1 MTITTKAKSD
11 IAPVPDDRLAQIKAM
26 KDEDID
32 YSDISA
38 LDADFWNNAI
48 LRTPRDAKVPVALRL
63 DPDVLAWFKAQG
75 GGHTSR
81 MAAIL
86 KHFYEHNRRTL

>member
-1 MTITTKAKSD
+1 MTITSKTESD
-11 IAPVPDDRLAQIKAM
+11 IAPVSKDRVEQIKAM

-32 YSDISA
+32 YSDISE

-48 LRTPRDAKVPVALRL
+48 LRAPKDAKVPVALRL
-63 DPDVLAWFKAQG
+63 DPDVLAWFKEQG
-75 GGHTSR
+75 SGHTSR

-86 KHFYEHNRRTL
+86 KHFYEHNRRSS

>member
-1 MTITTKAKSD
+1 MTITTKTKSD
-11 IAPVPDDRLAQIKAM
+11 IAPVSKDRLAQIKAM

-32 YSDISA
+32 YSDIA
-38 LDADFWNNAI
+38 ELDADFWNNAV
-48 LRTPRDAKVPVALRL
+48 LKTAKDAKVPVALRL

-81 MAAIL
+81 MAAVL
-86 KHFYEHNRRTL
+86 QHFYEHNRRSL

>member
-1 MTITTKAKSD
+1 MTTTKKAKSD
-11 IAPVPDDRLAQIKAM
+11 IAPVANERLAQIKAI

-32 YSDISA
+32 YSDIGE
-38 LDADFWNNAI
+38 LDADFWSNAI
-48 LRTPRDAKVPVALRL
+48 LRTAKDAKVPVALRL

-81 MAAIL
+81 MAAVL
-86 KHFYEHNRRTL
+86 QHFYEHNRRPS